1 MLHVENCK
9 TLQDRNKVKINRII
23 TISSKIR
30 SKIRSNLKGHTM
42 QTIYADYSISM
53 SEFKKNPAQVL
64 KTAGEK
70 PVAVLNHNRPAF
82 YMITPKLFE
91 ALVEELAE
99 RDLIQ
104 LTRQRLLKKDTAIEV
119 DIDHI

>member
-1 MLHVENCK
+1 MHI
-9 TLQDRNKVKINRII
+9 D
-23 TISSKIR
+23 SKFR
-30 SKIRSNLKGHTM
+30 SKISPKFNELIM

-91 ALVEELAE
+91 ALIEELAD
-99 RDLIQ
+99 RDLIE

-119 DIDHI
+119 DIDHN